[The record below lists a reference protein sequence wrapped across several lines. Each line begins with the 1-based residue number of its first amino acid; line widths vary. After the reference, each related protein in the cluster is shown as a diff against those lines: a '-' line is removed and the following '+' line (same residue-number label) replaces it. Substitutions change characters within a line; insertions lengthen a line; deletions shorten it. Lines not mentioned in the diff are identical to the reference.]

1 MTLKLIFLVFLTL
14 NIFMNDLYS
23 IVDLEQ
29 VCEWF
34 ISKQAM

>member
-29 VCEWF
+29 VYEWF